1 MTATTATDTVGAHV
15 QTRRSIL
22 RHELLPLYRRSL
34 KNWLRVPAAVIPP
47 LFIPIF
53 FLTVNTAALDNVA
66 QFFAEDYVAFFVPVT
81 MLMTVAT
88 AGNGSGMSMVQ
99 DIDTGYFDKLL
110 LAPIRRDAI
119 LLARL
124 MVDGTRAAIQTVIV
138 LLVALG
144 IGADIATGVVGAL
157 VAIFMAF
164 GFGLAYAGI
173 GLNVAIRTG
182 SAEATQSSMIFFFP
196 LVFLAP
202 SFVPVEQMADWLQTV
217 ARFNPM
223 TYVIEAI
230 RGLMLTGWDAAEL
243 GKGMLAIGAIGT
255 VTLSG
260 AFQALRARA
269 SQ

>member
-1 MTATTATDTVGAHV
+1 MTAATTTVEGAHV
-15 QTRRSIL
+15 LTRRSVF

-34 KNWLRVPAAVIPP
+34 RNWLRVPAAVIPP
-47 LFIPIF
+47 LFIPVF

-81 MLMTVAT
+81 LLMTVAT
-88 AGNGSGMSMVQ
+88 VGNGSGMSMVQ

-124 MVDGTRAAIQTVIV
+124 MVDGTRAALQALIV
-138 LLVALG
+138 LLVALA
-144 IGADIATGVVGAL
+144 IGADIATGPVGAL
-157 VAIFMAF
+157 VAISMAF

-202 SFVPVEQMADWLQTV
+202 SFVPLEQMADWLQTV

-223 TYVIEAI
+223 TYVIEAM
-230 RGLMLTGWDAAEL
+230 RGLTLTGWNGTELLTGFAAI
-243 GKGMLAIGAIGT
+243 AAIGT
-255 VTLSG
+255 ITLGG
-260 AFQALRARA
+260 AFRALKARA